1 MAVWVQGV
9 EAKSFI
15 IHTIGAE
22 LYVPSGINKQEF
34 LTVLIPHY
42 RRQIIRPKAGLF
54 AHVLDCQLLFYL
66 QKWRWKIIGLKK
78 KLLALLFN

>member
-1 MAVWVQGV
+1 MAIWIQGV

-22 LYVPSGINKQEF
+22 LYVPSGIIKQEF

-42 RRQIIRPKAGLF
+42 RRQKVRPKAGLF
-54 AHVLDCQLLFYL
+54 AHVLDCQLLFHL